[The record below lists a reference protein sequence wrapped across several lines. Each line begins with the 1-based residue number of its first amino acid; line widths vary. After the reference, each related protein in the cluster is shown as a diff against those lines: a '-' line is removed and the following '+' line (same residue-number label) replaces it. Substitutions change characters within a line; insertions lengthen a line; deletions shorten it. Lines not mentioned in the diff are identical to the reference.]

1 MVDKYFSSVDLPYL
15 EQRISQV
22 FLEKP
27 MIVMFSINPG
37 DWVEDAETDM
47 MKTTVTIDTTGFTG
61 DLMGEVSLYL
71 DAISDISRR
80 MDVYDTV
87 REASVQLLS
96 SVNENET
103 LTLIFYADFEVDV
116 AIPMVLTITGEMP
129 TLVS

>member
-27 MIVMFSINPG
+27 MIVRFSINPG

-87 REASVQLLS
+87 REAGVQLLS

-103 LTLIFYADFEVDV
+103 LTLIFYAGFEVDV

-129 TLVS
+129 TPVS